1 MLACVIAI
9 STLYSLPVAGSV
21 CITTSGPK
29 VYAYSSLVA
38 DLNND
43 GIDDKYVIFDEH
55 STINLSLDGIAHNNT
70 YEIFESWALDDGRI
84 KGNYGIPT
92 EIIGVDVDNDGYVDV
107 VAAFGS
113 KVVVRIND
121 GNGVFGGSQ
130 QFLALSDLYGDDE
143 SPIPAAKTEYNSHI
157 VAHDI
162 NKDGYSDLA
171 VVHADGISVYINDSS
186 GHYNHV
192 VNYDI
197 SDLIGRTIDSVYMAD
212 LDQDTYPEMVIS
224 AR

>member
-1 MLACVIAI
+1 MNSSNMLACVIAI

-130 QFLALSDLYGDDE
+130 QFLALSD
-143 SPIPAAKTEYNSHI
+143 
-157 VAHDI
+157 
-162 NKDGYSDLA
+162 
-171 VVHADGISVYINDSS
+171 
-186 GHYNHV
+186 
-192 VNYDI
+192 
-197 SDLIGRTIDSVYMAD
+197 YMVMMNRQFQRQK
-212 LDQDTYPEMVIS
+212 LNIIRILLRMTLTRMVTRI
-224 AR
+224 